1 MFNTEFQIVL
11 LSAVFICCHAAVICI
26 SLVSETD
33 SVFSASQYVTSYI
46 LSVRSVSLST
56 NVRPRKTLLK
66 MHSLNNS
73 QKDMV
78 IIITMTCLSHYHY
91 WNCYDST
98 SLLNTT
104 VHN

>member
-46 LSVRSVSLST
+46 LSVRFKYKCSAEEDAT
-56 NVRPRKTLLK
+56 ENA
-66 MHSLNNS
+66 
-73 QKDMV
+73 QFE
-78 IIITMTCLSHYHY
+78 
-91 WNCYDST
+91 
-98 SLLNTT
+98 
-104 VHN
+104 